1 MERDGILIL
10 SSIIPKLMQKV
21 EGEKRKERGRRHRRT
36 TKLINSN
43 YKENR
48 KPNTNRKLNI
58 QSLISLKKLSH
69 HLHLL
74 SASGGGEAMTIA

>member
-1 MERDGILIL
+1 
-10 SSIIPKLMQKV
+10 MQKV

-58 QSLISLKKLSH
+58 QSLISLKKIKPQNAFEVRIGWGRGNEDFLSWKVVF
-69 HLHLL
+69 
-74 SASGGGEAMTIA
+74 